1 MIGSMADCLVCA
13 EAKPLKICEKCGLQM
28 AISILQN
35 AVLDDG
41 QQQEV
46 LKTAVKRALVL
57 LEALG

>member
-1 MIGSMADCLVCA
+1 
-13 EAKPLKICEKCGLQM
+13 M